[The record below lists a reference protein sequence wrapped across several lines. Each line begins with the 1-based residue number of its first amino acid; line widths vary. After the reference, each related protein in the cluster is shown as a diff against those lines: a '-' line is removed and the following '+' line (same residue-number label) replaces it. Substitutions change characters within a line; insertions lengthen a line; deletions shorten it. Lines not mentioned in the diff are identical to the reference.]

1 MTLDHKCCHSK
12 PEQALLQCSL
22 SESHVLEH
30 AGSGLRLGVMCNV
43 NGVKTVMQNV
53 FAERKDWKKAL
64 AIGTAGAVGL
74 GILEDEKG
82 VESLMQ
88 NAGNFI
94 SQQLGKDEKGVQNMM
109 QNAGKFISQHLGK
122 LSNQS
127 TNSVTQAPHAMTGV
141 ISAAGSVLQA
151 AGKNPSQASTMLAC
165 LLQLLIE
172 PCYIGQHL
180 CHNPDCTLLH
190 PLSPVAICM
199 CSLYAPCNVFFR
211 AYLYRQCTAALHVA
225 PVVVLDVFAWLA

>member
-1 MTLDHKCCHSK
+1 
-12 PEQALLQCSL
+12 
-22 SESHVLEH
+22 
-30 AGSGLRLGVMCNV
+30 MCNV

-94 SQQLGKDEKGVQNMM
+94 SQQLGEDKKIVLNAGSFISQQLGKDEKGVQNMM
-109 QNAGKFISQHLGK
+109 QNAGKFVSQHLGK

-127 TNSVTQAPHAMTGV
+127 ANSVTQAPHAMTGV

-151 AGKNPSQASTMLAC
+151 AGRNPSQASTMLAC

-172 PCYIGQHL
+172 PCCIGQHL
-180 CHNPDCTLLH
+180 CHNPDCILLQ
-190 PLSPVAICM
+190 PLSSVAVCM
-199 CSLYAPCNVFFR
+199 CCLYAPCNVFFR